1 MPLPPPMLLL
11 SLSMLLLQREVIEL
25 LELKRQVQVKQVRCD
40 TLRWRPLS
48 CPLPGCLRCNRR

>member
-1 MPLPPPMLLL
+1 MLLL